1 MIKLGRE
8 TFLDVFGPEFYGSN
22 SPENARKLHDIPLC
36 GHQGSTEH
44 RARRKMLPF
53 WGTYPNLPPSSK

>member
-8 TFLDVFGPEFYGSN
+8 TFLDVFWSRILRF
-22 SPENARKLHDIPLC
+22 SPENAHKLHDIPLC

-44 RARRKMLPF
+44 RARRKTLPF